1 MLRTYKSCFECE
13 LREAKNI
20 HATVQNDFW
29 HSRERDP
36 KNVENGVVYA

>member
-20 HATVQNDFW
+20 HATVQN
-29 HSRERDP
+29 EA
-36 KNVENGVVYA
+36 KNVIRSTFF